1 MNSFLKKAMAF
12 GLIAAFGTLMPT
24 TADAAKTQKYQ
35 LRISHTGSDS
45 NEFSMGYEKF
55 KELVEKKTDDR
66 LVVRIYPNAVLG
78 SDRVAGEAVQQGNL
92 EAVSIATNILSSFH
106 PAALAFDMP
115 YICDPAKMKPYL
127 QSMAYGDI
135 NKYLVECLASVDLY
149 PFMFNATAMR
159 SWAFTKHNVA
169 KPADLKGIKIRATPS
184 PIDIAN
190 CKAVGMNPT
199 ALTFDATYP
208 ALQSGAV
215 EGELLSYSSFEAWK
229 RDEILK
235 CMYPTQHNFPIH
247 IGCINKTYY
256 DSLPA
261 DIQSAIMEAAKEAQE
276 WEWELLADLEQKGLE
291 YCQNNGV
298 TVNFLD
304 EAQKAELVKMFQ
316 AVWDEFG
323 PQLDPKMV
331 KFIQDAQK

>member
-1 MNSFLKKAMAF
+1 MNKFFKNLFVF
-12 GLIAAFGTLMPT
+12 GLVAAFGASLPAN
-24 TADAAKTQKYQ
+24 ADAAKEKKFQI
-35 LRISHTGSDS
+35 RISHTGSAS

-55 KELVEKKTDDR
+55 KELVEQKTNGR
-66 LVVRIYPNAVLG
+66 VKIKIYPNAVLG

-106 PAALAFDMP
+106 PVALAFDMP

-135 NKYLVECLASVDLY
+135 NKHLVESLATVNLY

-208 ALQSGAV
+208 ALQNGAV

-247 IGCINKTYY
+247 VGCINKTYF

-261 DIQSAIMEAAKEAQE
+261 DLQKAIMEAAKEAQE
-276 WEWELLADLEQKGLE
+276 WEWNLLADLEKKGLE
-291 YCQNNGV
+291 YCQKTGV
-298 TVNFLD
+298 KVNFLD
-304 EAQKAELVKMFQ
+304 DAQKAELVKMFKP
-316 AVWDEFG
+316 VWDEFG
-323 PQLDPKMV
+323 PKLDSKMV
-331 KFIQDAQK
+331 TLIQESQK

>member
-1 MNSFLKKAMAF
+1 MNKFLKGALVF
-12 GLIAAFGTLMPT
+12 GLVAAFGSMMPFD
-24 TADAAKTQKYQ
+24 ADAAKAKKYM
-35 LRISHTGSDS
+35 LRISHTGSAS

-55 KELVEKKTDDR
+55 KELVEKKTEGR
-66 LVVRIYPNAVLG
+66 LQVKIYGNAVLG

-106 PAALAFDMP
+106 PCAFPFDMP

-127 QSMAYGDI
+127 ESMAYGGI
-135 NKYLVECLASVDLY
+135 NKYLVEQLATVDLF

-247 IGCINKTYY
+247 VGCINKQYF

-261 DIQSAIMEAAKEAQE
+261 DIQKAIMEAAKEAQE
-276 WEWELLADLEQKGLE
+276 YEWQLLENFEKQGLE
-291 YCQNNGV
+291 YCQKTGV
-298 TVNFLD
+298 KVNFLD
-304 EAQKAELVKMFQ
+304 DAQKAELVKMFQ
-316 AVWDEFG
+316 PVWDEFG
-323 PQLDPKMV
+323 PKLDPKMV
-331 KFIQDAQK
+331 ELIKETQK

>member
-1 MNSFLKKAMAF
+1 MNKFLKSALVF
-12 GLIAAFGTLMPT
+12 GLIVAFGAILPGN
-24 TADAAKTQKYQ
+24 ADAAKEKKYQ
-35 LRISHTGSDS
+35 LRISHTGSAS

-55 KELVEKKTDDR
+55 KELVTKKTNGR
-66 LVVRIYPNAVLG
+66 LVVKIYGNAVLG

-106 PAALAFDMP
+106 PCAFPFDMP

-135 NKYLVECLASVDLY
+135 NKYLVEQLATVDLF

-159 SWAFTKHNVA
+159 SWAFTKHVVA

-247 IGCINKTYY
+247 VGCINKKYF

-261 DIQSAIMEAAKEAQE
+261 DIQTAIMEAAKEAQE
-276 WEWELLADLEQKGLE
+276 WEWELLADLEKKGLE
-291 YCQNNGV
+291 YCQKTGV
-298 TVNFLD
+298 KVNFLD
-304 EAQKAELVKMFQ
+304 DAQKAELVKMFQ
-316 AVWDEFG
+316 PVWEEFG
-323 PQLDPKMV
+323 PKLDPKMV
-331 KFIQDAQK
+331 ELIKASQK